1 MTPEVRVF
9 SIIGSWPVD
18 VELDAEQ
25 LDPHHEQRPAAAG
38 VRPRLLGT

>member
-25 LDPHHEQRPAAAG
+25 LDHITSN
-38 VRPRLLGT
+38 VRQQPGFVQLLGT